1 MSDILNSLTKAISGF
16 VSRVLGIFGG
26 SAKDKPVPAAQVTDP
41 HEAELEEEAVP
52 VQEAVAAK
60 Q

>member
-1 MSDILNSLTKAISGF
+1 MSHILDSLTKAISGF

-26 SAKDKPVPAAQVTDP
+26 SAMDKPVPAAQVTDP
-41 HEAELEEEAVP
+41 DEAELEEEPVP
-52 VQEAVAAK
+52 VQEPVAAK

>member
-1 MSDILNSLTKAISGF
+1 MSGILNSLTK
-16 VSRVLGIFGG
+16 VLGIFGG

-41 HEAELEEEAVP
+41 HEAEIEEEAVP

>member
-1 MSDILNSLTKAISGF
+1 MSDILNSLTKAISAF
-16 VSRVLGIFGG
+16 VSKVLGIFGG
-26 SAKDKPVPAAQVTDP
+26 SANDKPVPAAQVPAP
-41 HEAELEEEAVP
+41 HEAEPEEEPAP